1 MKKIM
6 AILAMLAAGMAAFA
20 QNKNAIAVPEPKGVN
35 LSEDT
40 KWITLFIQGLITSN
54 FQQYSGLTVI
64 DRQNADMV
72 KAEQRLS
79 ESAEFDEKNTV
90 ELGKMTN
97 ARLTVTGNIMAKS
110 GAYALTF
117 NITDVQTGETKASA
131 SVPNCLRSALEDGTA
146 ANQISYDLMSGFGIT
161 LSNDARK
168 NLTQKTGVMTAATSA
183 QVSVAKGIAA
193 EQSGSNIE
201 ALTYYIQARKR
212 DNKLAE
218 ATSRMATM
226 TQVISSGNFG
236 TNLKNMIKLRDDW
249 DKLLTEV
256 AETIA
261 TYVPAFTVFYYSD
274 VRAEPLTEKNY
285 DDKTVTF
292 SVRKPEKYMV
302 VLENG
307 NEAEDYAQLVRDV
320 RQALLSIPE
329 SKNWGQKFTGFP
341 LPQIKDVSG
350 YNWPGIATYSSDTYY
365 YTSKRYRPTGRY
377 KFNIYLLDKNR
388 NKIAQNSFA
397 VDLQAPCVTTYST
410 YDPDYNFPM
419 IGFTPLVDVVDTNYG
434 RLGFSVPA
442 DIADN
447 DTCYVTVELDS
458 VELDSSIKYS
468 KDNSVLKEG
477 AFAHA
482 QPYETMTAEQR
493 AKLDMQRATLAII
506 DKSVTRITRDTL
518 KHYPHLT
525 YLYIPNSVKSI
536 DSDSFMDCPFLRGV
550 YYAGNYNNFDKKV
563 ILHGE
568 VNIDSD
574 SYYGNSYYSG
584 RGKFKPVCDTPL
596 KRFIA
601 GLSETWGFI
610 ASTKESKP
618 IVIK

>member
-1 MKKIM
+1 MKKTL

-146 ANQISYDLMSGFGIT
+146 ANQISYDLMTGFGIT

-168 NLTQKTGVMTAATSA
+168 NLTQKAGVMTAATSA

-274 VRAEPLTEKNY
+274 VRAEPLTNKNY
-285 DDKTVTF
+285 NDKTVTF
-292 SVRKPEKYMV
+292 SVKRPDTFL
-302 VLENG
+302 LENRD
-307 NEAEDYAQLVRDV
+307 ELEDYVQLVQNV
-320 RQALLSIPE
+320 RKAVLSVPE
-329 SKNWGQKFTGFP
+329 VKNWGEKFTDFP
-341 LPQIKDVSG
+341 WQQTRGVSR
-350 YNWPGIATYSSDTYY
+350 YNWPGYSNKSNGGSFEYEFD
-365 YTSKRYRPTGRY
+365 
-377 KFNIYLLDKNR
+377 IHLLDKNKKEVASR
-388 NKIAQNSFA
+388 TSEI
-397 VDLQAPCVTTYST
+397 
-410 YDPDYNFPM
+410 
-419 IGFTPLVDVVDTNYG
+419 
-434 RLGFSVPA
+434 RLGSNYYTTSNFGLTVWIELKNSRDKERIYLDVPMAYA
-442 DIADN
+442 DS
-447 DTCYVTVELDS
+447 DTFYVTMDV
-458 VELDSSIKYS
+458 KPAYS
-468 KDNSVLKEG
+468 NIPEPLKKCI
-477 AFAHA
+477 FV
-482 QPYETMTAEQR
+482 QPLETMTEEQR
-493 AKLDMQRATLAII
+493 AKLDKWKRSTVRSLNISDGI
-506 DKSVTRITRDTL
+506 SVITKEMMRGYINIKD
-518 KHYPHLT
+518 LT
-525 YLYIPNSVKSI
+525 IPMSVKRI
-536 DSDSFMDCPFLRGV
+536 EEDAFQDCASLEEIR
-550 YYAGNYNNFDKKV
+550 
-563 ILHGE
+563 
-568 VNIDSD
+568 
-574 SYYGNSYYSG
+574 YYGKENSFKKISH
-584 RGKFKPVCDTPL
+584 KFKYNSKGKSWNPTSANPNHNIYFGEIILPDGRPLNVVCL
-596 KRFIA
+596 NN
-601 GLSETWGFI
+601 
-610 ASTKESKP
+610 
-618 IVIK
+618 

>member
-1 MKKIM
+1 MKKTL

-146 ANQISYDLMSGFGIT
+146 ANQISYDLMTGFGIA

-168 NLTQKTGVMTAATSA
+168 NLTQKAGVMTAATSA

-226 TQVISSGNFG
+226 TRVISSGNFG

-256 AETIA
+256 AETVA
-261 TYVPAFTVFYYSD
+261 TYVPEFTVFYYSD
-274 VRAEPLTEKNY
+274 VRAEPLTNKNY
-285 DDKTVTF
+285 NDKTVTF
-292 SVRKPEKYMV
+292 SVKAPDTV
-302 VLENG
+302 VLENRW
-307 NEAEDYAQLVRDV
+307 EAEDYAQLVQDV
-320 RQALLSIPE
+320 RKAMLSIPE
-329 SKNWGQKFTGFP
+329 SKNWGEKFTDFP
-341 LPQIKDVSG
+341 LPQIEAVGGYS
-350 YNWPGIATYSSDTYY
+350 YNWPKFYRTDMRGNVD
-365 YTSKRYRPTGRY
+365 KLRYR
-377 KFNIYLLDKNR
+377 FNMYLLDKNR
-388 NKIAQNSFA
+388 NKVAKNDFEVA
-397 VDLQAPCVTTYST
+397 VFPNRVIWDRIKSDGGRIRDFST
-410 YDPDYNFPM
+410 
-419 IGFTPLVDVVDTNYG
+419 IGFTPQVKMEKDYG
-434 RLGFSVPA
+434 RLLFNVPA
-442 DIADN
+442 DFADT
-447 DTCYVTVELDS
+447 DTFYVAVELDT
-458 VELDSSIKYS
+458 VWNTRDYQEK
-468 KDNSVLKEG
+468 LKEG
-477 AFAHA
+477 AFS
-482 QPYETMTAEQR
+482 QPYESMTAEQR
-493 AKLDMQRATLAII
+493 AKLETGAII

-518 KHYPHLT
+518 KNYQHQRLEW
-525 YLYIPNSVKSI
+525 LYIPKSVKSI
-536 DSDSFMDCPFLRGV
+536 DSDSFINCASLSIV
-550 YYAGNYNNFDKKV
+550 YYEGDAKDFLKKVVIHEGVNINYYNTEQYNNR
-563 ILHGE
+563 
-568 VNIDSD
+568 NDSGKIYLD
-574 SYYGNSYYSG
+574 SG
-584 RGKFKPVCDTPL
+584 RCRD
-596 KRFIA
+596 FILA
-601 GLSETWGFI
+601 YKAKLQ
-610 ASTKESKP
+610 
-618 IVIK
+618 

>member
-1 MKKIM
+1 MKKIL

-146 ANQISYDLMSGFGIT
+146 ANQISYDLMTGFGIA
-161 LSNDARK
+161 LSDDARK
-168 NLTQKTGVMTAATSA
+168 NLTQKAGVMTAATSA

-201 ALTYYIQARKR
+201 ALTYYIQARKS

-261 TYVPAFTVFYYSD
+261 TYVPAYTVFYYSD

-285 DDKTVTF
+285 NDKTVTF
-292 SVRKPEKYMV
+292 SVKAPGISL
-302 VLENG
+302 LENRD
-307 NEAEDYAQLVRDV
+307 ELEDYVRLVKDV
-320 RQALLSIPE
+320 RQALLSVPE
-329 SKNWGQKFTGFP
+329 SKDWGKKFTDFP
-341 LPQIKDVSG
+341 QPQIKAVGG
-350 YNWPGIATYSSDTYY
+350 YNWPGYSFRSF
-365 YTSKRYRPTGRY
+365 GGFQY
-377 KFNIYLLDKNR
+377 KLDIHLLDKN
-388 NKIAQNSFA
+388 KKEVANSALKMILDSDKYTTSDFGLSA
-397 VDLQAPCVTTYST
+397 WIGIYNQGSWTISERIYLDVPVDYADS
-410 YDPDYNFPM
+410 
-419 IGFTPLVDVVDTNYG
+419 DT
-434 RLGFSVPA
+434 F
-442 DIADN
+442 
-447 DTCYVTVELDS
+447 YVTMDVKPDS
-458 VELDSSIKYS
+458 AYIPEP
-468 KDNSVLKEG
+468 LKECT
-477 AFAHA
+477 FV
-482 QPYETMTAEQR
+482 QPLETMTEEQS
-493 AKLDMQRATLAII
+493 AKLDKWRRSLVKKIEFDDGITVITKEMMRGYINLA
-506 DKSVTRITRDTL
+506 V
-518 KHYPHLT
+518 LT
-525 YLYIPNSVKSI
+525 IPMSVKRI
-536 DSDSFMDCPFLRGV
+536 EKDAFQDCASLGL
-550 YYAGNYNNFDKKV
+550 
-563 ILHGE
+563 IQ
-568 VNIDSD
+568 
-574 SYYGNSYYSG
+574 YYGSMNSFKKISRNFKYINYVKGNGWNGFFGARCDIILPDG
-584 RGKFKPVCDTPL
+584 RNL
-596 KRFIA
+596 H
-601 GLSETWGFI
+601 
-610 ASTKESKP
+610 
-618 IVIK
+618 VIIHN